1 MGQRMV
7 EAGSYSEHLE
17 SRSLSDP
24 SNDLLLSRQIRR
36 LRVTCRLSVQ
46 PMLRSSSH
54 ELLLDRRRSLPAL
67 KVPYRNSRR
76 RLLPALQARH
86 QIVLACFLATFTA
99 YVERVGFSIAYTAM
113 AKEAKVCV
121 SCSAIAWLKIRAM
134 ALLP

>member
-1 MGQRMV
+1 
-7 EAGSYSEHLE
+7 
-17 SRSLSDP
+17 
-24 SNDLLLSRQIRR
+24 
-36 LRVTCRLSVQ
+36 
-46 PMLRSSSH
+46 MLRSSSH

-113 AKEAKVCV
+113 AKEAKVPI
-121 SCSAIAWLKIRAM
+121 SCSAGGIHQCIAERWRSCHDLAVAVCSPRRRACYSSSP
-134 ALLP
+134 ALPKAILAELQV